1 MKRRWFAFFVLTT
14 TAVLL
19 LSAAS
24 ETVVNQMG
32 NLLNRE
38 IARNFARGVVP

>member
-1 MKRRWFAFFVLTT
+1 MKHRWFAFFILTT

-24 ETVVNQMG
+24 QIEVNQMG

-38 IARNFARGVVP
+38 IARNFARGMLP